1 MIWYHPKHY
10 KELQKIRKEFEA
22 KLQATSN
29 KQKLQATSNKQ
40 EGVDNEKKKEK
51 GRRSKPVDPDD
62 S

>member
-1 MIWYHPKHY
+1 VFRHPNYY

-40 EGVDNEKKKEK
+40 EGVDNEKKKGK
-51 GRRSKPVDPDD
+51 GWKKQTR
-62 S
+62 

>member
-22 KLQATSN
+22 KLQATRN